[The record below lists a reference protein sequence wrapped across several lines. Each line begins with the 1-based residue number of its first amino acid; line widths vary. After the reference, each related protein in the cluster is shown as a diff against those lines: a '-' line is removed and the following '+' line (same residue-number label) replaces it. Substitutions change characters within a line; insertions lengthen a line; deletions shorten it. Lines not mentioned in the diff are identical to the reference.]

1 MQGQKNTITPPDG
14 GWGWIIVFGSFMIH
28 VINDGITY
36 SFGMLYEDFLKYF
49 NSHKSETAWILS
61 ILYGMTYCSGPIA
74 GILVNKYGC
83 RAVTLGGTILAA
95 FSFFVS
101 FWANSIIALCVTLG
115 FGGGLGFGLVY
126 LPAIVS
132 VTVYFEKKRSLATG
146 IAVCGSGIGTFIFPT
161 IIYCFMELY
170 SWQGVMI
177 VLSGIVLQCIVF
189 GTLFR
194 PLKNEKCIK
203 KNKIKNIAEYINE
216 KNYVTKSLQPEEFE
230 LRQIN
235 NNSEKIIIKK
245 KLFDVT
251 LFKDVTFILFV
262 ISNVLTSIGFNVP
275 FIYIVPRALSLDIPL
290 SHASLLLAIIGIANT
305 LGRIILG
312 YISDKPWINRLWVYN
327 SCLTI
332 CGFATALSVFATD
345 FYSLLVYALIFG
357 LTVGA
362 YVGLTSVILVDLLGV
377 DKITNAFG
385 ILLFFQGIAS
395 FIGPPIG
402 GMFYDILESFDPG
415 FFMAGIAIA
424 LSGLM
429 LFFLPFIKRKLSKNI
444 ENCNEEL

>member
-194 PLKNEKCIK
+194 PLKNEK
-203 KNKIKNIAEYINE
+203 
-216 KNYVTKSLQPEEFE
+216 L
-230 LRQIN
+230 
-235 NNSEKIIIKK
+235 KK

-429 LFFLPFIKRKLSKNI
+429 LFFLPIIKRLNIRKTIKLRHMTYLSLINKKYTST
-444 ENCNEEL
+444 LKSRL